1 MNLRY
6 AKRSEA
12 TEQIEVVAWCRQAAE
27 VIPAMRPLSLL
38 YHVPNGGKRNKLEAA
53 NLKQEGVKAGVP
65 DLCLP
70 VARGAYI
77 GLYIEMKYGDNS
89 ESENQIEWLASLQSE
104 GHFVCVCYSAR
115 TALDVIERYI
125 RLKSGERIGAPAG
138 KHGYPIY
145 RDK

>member
-6 AKRSEA
+6 AKKSEA

-27 VIPAMRPLSLL
+27 AVPAMRSLHLL

-53 NLKQEGVKAGVP
+53 NLKQEGVKSGVP
-65 DLCLP
+65 DLVLP

-77 GLYIEMKYGDNS
+77 GLYVEMKYGDNR
-89 ESENQIEWLASLQSE
+89 ESKNQIDWLTSLQAE
-104 GHFVCVCYSAR
+104 RHFVCVCYSAR
-115 TALDVIERYI
+115 LALDIIERYI
-125 RLKSGERIGAPAG
+125 RLKPGERINATPG
-138 KHGYPIY
+138 KHGYPVY